1 MSAILP
7 FHPLAKILPLL
18 EGEEFEELC
27 NDIFRNGLLEPII
40 LYEGK
45 ILDGRNRYRACLAAD
60 VEPCFETYRGTD
72 PLSYVISRNLKRR
85 HLTTSQRAMVA
96 ARISN
101 LAVGS
106 NQHVLRVK
114 SDLTTGGEFSP
125 PMQVTTDSLKIDRK
139 TGQFGKT
146 VLNEGAP
153 ELIAEVEK
161 GNVSVSVADR

>member
-1 MSAILP
+1 NI
-7 FHPLAKILPLL
+7 FPLL

-85 HLTTSQRAMVA
+85 HLTTSQRAMVG

-106 NQHVLRVK
+106 NSMCFALKAILRRVGNFPHPCR
-114 SDLTTGGEFSP
+114 L
-125 PMQVTTDSLKIDRK
+125 R
-139 TGQFGKT
+139 
-146 VLNEGAP
+146 
-153 ELIAEVEK
+153 LIA
-161 GNVSVSVADR
+161 